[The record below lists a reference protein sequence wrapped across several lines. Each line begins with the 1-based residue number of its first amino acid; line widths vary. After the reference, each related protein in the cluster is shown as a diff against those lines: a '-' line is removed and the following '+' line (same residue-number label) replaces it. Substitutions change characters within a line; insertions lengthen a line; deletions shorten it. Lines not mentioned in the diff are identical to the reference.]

1 MQDYFKYDKIQGGA
15 PLRMK
20 SDSDGVTDGQD
31 STTPLGIKTTAEGI
45 KHFTNWD
52 DISNSLEAQN
62 KARFDDTQ
70 PNALKFSMNN
80 ARAVFK
86 DIDRKG
92 IYPVLMH
99 GGDRSNDN
107 PFYKRRQS

>member
-31 STTPLGIKTTAEGI
+31 VTTPLGIKTTAEGI
-45 KHFTNWD
+45 QHFTNWD
-52 DISNSLEAQN
+52 DIANSLDAQN

-70 PNALKFSMNN
+70 PNS
-80 ARAVFK
+80 
-86 DIDRKG
+86 
-92 IYPVLMH
+92 
-99 GGDRSNDN
+99 
-107 PFYKRRQS
+107 